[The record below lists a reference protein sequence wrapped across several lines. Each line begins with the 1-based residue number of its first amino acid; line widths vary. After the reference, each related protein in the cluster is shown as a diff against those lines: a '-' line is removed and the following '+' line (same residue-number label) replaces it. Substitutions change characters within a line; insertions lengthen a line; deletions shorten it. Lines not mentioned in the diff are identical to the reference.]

1 MRYDSRFSLSVEI
14 PKELWKCRVPHLIIQ
29 PVVENAVKHGLR
41 PNKGPGEVVVQA
53 KQNMDFLEITVM
65 DNGVGINKERLEEV
79 QALLKSDARRGY

>member
-1 MRYDSRFSLSVEI
+1 MPSEHICSDF
-14 PKELWKCRVPHLIIQ
+14 Q

-65 DNGVGINKERLEEV
+65 DNGVGSMILDYIGSDLYKDKVWSDYGRMRSKEC
-79 QALLKSDARRGY
+79 Q